1 MDAPIRDDETSN
13 LTPSEKFSSEKF
25 SSEKLPSIEDTLQM
39 ARLANMVY
47 EENPIEA
54 YKDAAKALKD
64 DKDAAK
70 ALAIKYKER
79 LVAEIGADTEMWYYE
94 CKKEGTEAILT
105 FSPKNNRC
113 TVIFRG
119 TETSGVAAWKDIKS
133 DLSGLKKPFGAM
145 PLKPL
150 GPNREEEDHPE
161 GCRVHQGFRNQY
173 YGEVSEFRNDGA
185 VDEDLLAEKGTIEGM
200 VLETALLQKVRRC
213 I

>member
-47 EENPIEA
+47 KEKPITA
-54 YKDAAKALKD
+54 FKDAATKSKASKD
-64 DKDAAK
+64 PKAAY
-70 ALAIKYKER
+70 IDH
-79 LVAEIGADTEMWYYE
+79 LVAEGGAGTEMWYYE
-94 CKKEGTEAILT
+94 CDKQGTEAILT

-150 GPNREEEDHPE
+150 GPNREEDDHPE

-173 YGEVSEFRNDGA
+173 YGEVSEFRNDGEVVKELHA
-185 VDEDLLAEKGTIEGM
+185 DEGDIKGM

>member
-1 MDAPIRDDETSN
+1 MDAPIRKKETSH
-13 LTPSEKFSSEKF
+13 LIPSEEVAQAEEF

-47 EENPIEA
+47 TEKPITA
-54 YKDAAKALKD
+54 FKDAATKSKASKD
-64 DKDAAK
+64 PKAAY
-70 ALAIKYKER
+70 IDH
-79 LVAEIGADTEMWYYE
+79 LVAEGGAGTEMWYYE
-94 CKKEGTEAILT
+94 CDKQGTEAILT

-133 DLSGLKKPFGAM
+133 DLSGLKKPFGTK

-150 GPNREEEDHPE
+150 GPNREEDDHPE

>member
-47 EENPIEA
+47 KEKPITA
-54 YKDAAKALKD
+54 FKDAAKSKAS
-64 DKDAAK
+64 KDAYMK
-70 ALAIKYKER
+70 HLVKEG
-79 LVAEIGADTEMWYYE
+79 GADTEVWYYE
-94 CKKEGTEAILT
+94 CEKEGTEAILT

-133 DLSGLKKPFGAM
+133 DLSGLKKPFG
-145 PLKPL
+145 
-150 GPNREEEDHPE
+150 PNTWPGKKEDDPSQE
-161 GCRVHQGFRNQY
+161 CCVHQGFRGQY

-185 VDEDLLAEKGTIEGM
+185 VHEDLRADDGPDGSLIKGM

>member
-47 EENPIEA
+47 KEKPITA
-54 YKDAAKALKD
+54 FKDAAKSKAS
-64 DKDAAK
+64 KDAYMK
-70 ALAIKYKER
+70 HLVKEG
-79 LVAEIGADTEMWYYE
+79 GANTEVWYYE

-133 DLSGLKKPFGAM
+133 DLSGLKKPFGTK

-150 GPNREEEDHPE
+150 GPNREEDDHPE